1 MATLEDIAQACG
13 TSKTTVSKV
22 MNGDYTKVSSSKR
35 AEIQLAISRMRF
47 QPSALARNLS
57 KRRSHMIGVVTDQTP
72 ALLTSQYY
80 ATLINAIL
88 NEATA
93 HKQTLALFNGQI
105 WADEKQEQLIFADGR
120 VDGLIVINAP
130 SMEGL
135 IPALLQTQASFRS
148 NSVTEG
154 ATPRST
160 LPFVAVN
167 SGRMPEE
174 VSSIDIDDV
183 EVGRTATRYL
193 IECGHR
199 RIAFF
204 HYYEFSSHSQARL
217 QGYCNALAEASI
229 PFDER
234 LVFADDALFQSGYN
248 PVRQLTQQ
256 NLGVTAICCAFDK
269 VALRVIQS
277 LKDVGYSVPQDYSVV
292 GVGDTPDAALSYPA
306 LTTISQFLGEMG
318 VEATRML
325 IQMINNPTLKPQT
338 IVWPTELKVRES
350 VSEPSHPALL

>member
-1 MATLEDIAQACG
+1 MPTLADIAQACG

-22 MNGDYTKVSSSKR
+22 LNGDYDKVSASKR
-35 AEIQLAISRMRF
+35 EEIELAIGRMQY

-57 KRRSHMIGVVTDQTP
+57 KRRSNMIGVVTYQTP
-72 ALLTSQYY
+72 ALFTSQYY

-88 NEATA
+88 DEATA

-120 VDGLIVINAP
+120 VDGLIVINSP

-135 IPALLQTQASFRS
+135 VPALLRTKAPFRTS
-148 NSVTEG
+148 SVIEG
-154 ATPRST
+154 APPRST

-167 SGRMPEE
+167 SGQMPAE

-183 EVGRTATRYL
+183 EVGQTATRYL
-193 IECGHR
+193 VECGHR
-199 RIAFF
+199 RIAFI
-204 HYYEFSSHSQARL
+204 HYYESSLHSQARL
-217 QGYCNALAEASI
+217 QGYRNALVEASI

-234 LVFADDALFQSGYN
+234 LVFAGDALFQPGYN

-256 NLGVTAICCAFDK
+256 NLDVTAIFCAFDK

-277 LKDVGYSVPQDYSVV
+277 LKDGGFCVPRDYSVV
-292 GVGDTPDAALSYPA
+292 GVGDIPDAALSSPP
-306 LTTISQFLGEMG
+306 LTTIRQFLGEMG

-325 IQMINNPTLKPQT
+325 LKMINDPTLKPQKR
-338 IVWPTELKVRES
+338 VWPTELKVRNS
-350 VSEPSHPALL
+350 VSQPFRPASL